1 MNKAI
6 TKHTTYK
13 FYARTVGE
21 LSDWLADIAD
31 VDNGFIA
38 GVDCEFTIARLGEA
52 AWVDGRF
59 EITVT
64 QSISGQEGAAE

>member
-1 MNKAI
+1 MNNTI
-6 TKHTTYK
+6 TKQTTYRLH
-13 FYARTVGE
+13 ARTVRE
-21 LSDWLADIAD
+21 LADQLADIAE

-38 GVDCEFTIARLGEA
+38 GVDGEFTIARFGEA